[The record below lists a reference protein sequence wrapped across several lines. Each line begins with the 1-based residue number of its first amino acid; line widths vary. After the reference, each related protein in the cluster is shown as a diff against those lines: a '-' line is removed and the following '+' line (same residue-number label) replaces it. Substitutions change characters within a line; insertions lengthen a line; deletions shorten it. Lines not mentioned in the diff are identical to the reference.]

1 MIESVELSN
10 FLSHKNNIIK
20 FDEGITAL
28 IGHNGA
34 GKSSI
39 MDAVM
44 FSLFGDTGRDATI
57 DQLQRTGENQT
68 YTKTT
73 FKIKGTKY
81 HALRTIAN
89 GTSKRIELQDESG
102 ELIAKGDGAVKEK
115 IKELIGLDHSALKIA
130 SIVPANE
137 LQSIVEKGDVFRDLV
152 DKVLGAEKFKKL
164 DKLMTKG
171 KKEFETHLK
180 EKFQENSYTDVKRL
194 EGEIKEAEVAVSH
207 SIPKREELEKE
218 KEKIKRNIK
227 DLDKEI
233 ADDIQKEKQLEMV
246 ETKKDE
252 FISYVKKE
260 IEKEREKENSD
271 KKRRDACQGK
281 ISIAS
286 QKNTLEDKVKNLKL
300 QMDENREEL
309 GKLNNKKSVL
319 ENALELTDE
328 LENGTCPVCNSE
340 VDQLEPKYQKEHIE
354 SEINSLEEKIVELD
368 KKSTQLNDNNEKTTN
383 ELDKAKE
390 ATIVL
395 AANSI
400 ENESQLQKL
409 VESLKIKINKNQEIE
424 IAINSGQLL
433 EASLIDMTAEKMFSN
448 IMQVEKDSE
457 GFNHNEFQ
465 LKKENLAENRHRLEE
480 VIRNSGQIANKITS
494 AEKRIEELNPIIKEM
509 KLASDFISE
518 IDKIKNEVF
527 SDKSKTFV
535 GLRYYALRQISEK
548 ASSYLEILGT
558 SVRRVKLEES
568 NQKITTLCDTISGI
582 RPLGGFSTGEQRCV
596 ALAIR
601 LAMSELMTR
610 TPLKTIMLDE
620 PTANLDPLRCD
631 MFLEAL
637 RKLSNSLNQN
647 FQFIIAT
654 NQEELWTNANVGTL
668 YKLENPKTNDTIVK
682 KLSHQ

>member
-207 SIPKREELEKE
+207 SIPKKEELEKE

-260 IEKEREKENSD
+260 IEKEREEENSD

-409 VESLKIKINKNQEIE
+409 VESIKIKINKNQEIE

-535 GLRYYALRQISEK
+535 GLRYYALRQISET

>member
-207 SIPKREELEKE
+207 SIPKKEELEKE

-409 VESLKIKINKNQEIE
+409 VESIKIKINKNQEIE

-535 GLRYYALRQISEK
+535 GLRYYALRQISET

>member
-260 IEKEREKENSD
+260 IEKEREEENSD

-286 QKNTLEDKVKNLKL
+286 QKNTLEDKLKNLKL
-300 QMDENREEL
+300 QMGENREEL

-409 VESLKIKINKNQEIE
+409 VESIKIKINKNQEIE

-535 GLRYYALRQISEK
+535 GLRYYALRQISET

-620 PTANLDPLRCD
+620 PTANLDPLRCA

>member
-194 EGEIKEAEVAVSH
+194 EGEIKEAKVAVSH
-207 SIPKREELEKE
+207 SIPKKEELEKE

-409 VESLKIKINKNQEIE
+409 VESIKIKINKNQEIE

-535 GLRYYALRQISEK
+535 GLRYYALRQISET

>member
-233 ADDIQKEKQLEMV
+233 ADDIQKENQLEMV

-409 VESLKIKINKNQEIE
+409 VESIKIKINKNQEIE

-465 LKKENLAENRHRLEE
+465 LKKENLDENRHRLEE

-535 GLRYYALRQISEK
+535 GLRYYALRQISET

>member
-10 FLSHKNNIIK
+10 FLSHKYNIIK

-194 EGEIKEAEVAVSH
+194 EGEIKEAEAAVSH

-409 VESLKIKINKNQEIE
+409 VESIKIKINKNQEIE

>member
-10 FLSHKNNIIK
+10 FISHKNNIIK

-28 IGHNGA
+28 IGDNGA

-44 FSLFGDTGRDATI
+44 FSLFGAVGRDASV
-57 DQLQRTGENQT
+57 DQLQRIGENQT

-73 FKIKGTKY
+73 FKIKGTKH
-81 HALRTIAN
+81 HALRTIVN
-89 GTSKRIELQDESG
+89 GNSKRIELQDESD
-102 ELIAKGDGAVKEK
+102 ELIAKGDIAVKEK

-130 SIVPANE
+130 SIVPADQ
-137 LQSIVEKGDVFRDLV
+137 LQSIVDKGDMFRDLV

-164 DKLMTKG
+164 DKLMTNG
-171 KKEFETHLK
+171 KKEFETYLK

-194 EGEIKEAEVAVSH
+194 EGEIKEAEIEISH
-207 SIPKREELEKE
+207 STPKIEELEKE
-218 KEKIKRNIK
+218 KEKIEKNIK

-233 ADDIQKEKQLEMV
+233 ANDIQKEKQLEMV
-246 ETKKDE
+246 KTKKDE

-260 IEKEREKENSD
+260 IEREREEENSD
-271 KKRRDACQGK
+271 KKRHDACQGK

-286 QKNTLEDKVKNLKL
+286 QKNTLEGKVKNLKI
-300 QMDENREEL
+300 QIDKNREEL

-340 VDQLEPKYQKEHIE
+340 VKKLDPKYQKEHIE
-354 SEINSLEEKIVELD
+354 SEINSIEKKIVELD
-368 KKSTQLNDNNEKTTN
+368 KKSTQLNDSNEKTAN

-390 ATIVL
+390 ATVIL
-395 AANSI
+395 SANSI

-409 VESLKIKINKNQEIE
+409 AESLKIKIKKNQEIE

-433 EASLIDMTAEKMFSN
+433 EASSIDVTAEKMFSN

-457 GFNHNEFQ
+457 GFDHDEFQ
-465 LKKENLAENRHRLEE
+465 LKKENLAENRQRLEE
-480 VIRNSGQIANKITS
+480 VIRNYGQITNKITS
-494 AEKRIEELNPIIKEM
+494 AETRIDELNPIIKEM
-509 KLASDFISE
+509 RLASDFISE

-527 SDKSKTFV
+527 SDKSNTFV
-535 GLRYYALRQISEK
+535 GLRYYALKQISEK
-548 ASSYLEILGT
+548 ASSYLRILGT
-558 SVRRVKLEES
+558 SVRGVKLKES
-568 NQKITTLCDTISGI
+568 NRKITTLCDTMSGI

-620 PTANLDPLRCD
+620 PTANLDPQRCD
-631 MFLEAL
+631 MFLNAL
-637 RKLSNSLNQN
+637 RKLSNSLSQN

-654 NQEELWTNANVGTL
+654 NQEELWTNANIGTL

-682 KLSHQ
+682 KINRQ

>member
-10 FLSHKNNIIK
+10 FLSHKYNIIK

-286 QKNTLEDKVKNLKL
+286 QKNTLEDKVKNLKS

-409 VESLKIKINKNQEIE
+409 VESIKIKINKNQEIE

>member
-409 VESLKIKINKNQEIE
+409 VESIKIKINKNQEIE

-535 GLRYYALRQISEK
+535 GLRYYALRQISET

>member
-44 FSLFGDTGRDATI
+44 FSLFGDTARNVNRDELPRI
-57 DQLQRTGENQT
+57 GENQA

-81 HALRTIAN
+81 HALRTIAK
-89 GTSKRIELQDESG
+89 GVSKRIELQDEAG
-102 ELIAKGDGAVKEK
+102 ELIAKGDDAVKEK

-130 SIVPANE
+130 SIVPADQ
-137 LQSIVEKGDVFRDLV
+137 LQSIVDNGEMFRDLV

-164 DKLMTKG
+164 DKLMANG
-171 KKEFETHLK
+171 KKEFETYLK
-180 EKFQENSYTDVKRL
+180 EKFQENSYKDVKRL
-194 EGEIKEAEVAVSH
+194 EGEIKDAEEEISH
-207 SIPKREELEKE
+207 SIPKKEELEKE
-218 KEKIKRNIK
+218 KEKIEKNIK

-233 ADDIQKEKQLEMV
+233 ANDIQKEKQLEMV
-246 ETKKDE
+246 KTKKDE
-252 FISYVKKE
+252 FVSYVKKE

-271 KKRRDACQGK
+271 EKKYAACKGK

-286 QKNTLEDKVKNLKL
+286 QKNTLEDAVKNLKL
-300 QMDENREEL
+300 QIDENREEL

-319 ENALELTDE
+319 QSALELTDE

-340 VDQLEPKYQKEHIE
+340 VEKLDPKYQKEHIE
-354 SEINSLEEKIVELD
+354 SEINGIQEKIAELD
-368 KKSTQLNDNNEKTTN
+368 KMSTQLNDNNKKTTN
-383 ELDKAKE
+383 ELEKAKE

-395 AANSI
+395 ASNSI

-409 VESLKIKINKNQEIE
+409 AENLKIKIKKNQEIE
-424 IAINSGQLL
+424 NAINSGQLL
-433 EASLIDMTAEKMFSN
+433 EASSIDVTAEKMFSN

-457 GFNHNEFQ
+457 GFEHDGFQ
-465 LKKENLAENRHRLEE
+465 LKKENLTENRQRLEE
-480 VIRNSGQIANKITS
+480 IIRNYGQVTNKIAS
-494 AEKRIEELNPIIKEM
+494 AETRIDELNPIIKEM
-509 KLASDFISE
+509 RLARDFISQ
-518 IDKIKNEVF
+518 IDEIKNEVF

-535 GLRYYALRQISEK
+535 GLRYHALRQISEK
-548 ASSYLEILGT
+548 ASSYLVILGT
-558 SVRRVKLEES
+558 SITRVKLEE
-568 NQKITTLCDTISGI
+568 NNGKIITLCDTISGI
-582 RPLGGFSTGEQRCV
+582 RQLGSFSTGEQRCV

-620 PTANLDPLRCD
+620 PTANLDPQRCD

-637 RKLSNSLNQN
+637 RKLSDSLNQN

-654 NQEELWTNANVGTL
+654 NQEELWTHANIGTL

-682 KLSHQ
+682 KINRQ

>member
-10 FLSHKNNIIK
+10 FLSHKYNIIK

-194 EGEIKEAEVAVSH
+194 EGEIKEAEAAVSH

-409 VESLKIKINKNQEIE
+409 VESIKIKINKNQEIE

-682 KLSHQ
+682 KLSRQ

>member
-10 FLSHKNNIIK
+10 FISHKNNIIK

-28 IGHNGA
+28 IGDNGA

-73 FKIKGTKY
+73 FNIKGTKY
-81 HALRTIAN
+81 HALRTIAK
-89 GTSKRIELQDESG
+89 GTSKRIELQDESS

-164 DKLMTKG
+164 DNLMKKG

-194 EGEIKEAEVAVSH
+194 EGEIKDAEVEIAH
-207 SIPKREELEKE
+207 SIPKKEELEKE
-218 KEKIKRNIK
+218 KEKIKKNIEE
-227 DLDKEI
+227 LDKEI
-233 ADDIQKEKQLEMV
+233 ADDIKKEKQLEMIK
-246 ETKKDE
+246 TKKDE
-252 FISYVKKE
+252 LVSYVKKE
-260 IEKEREKENSD
+260 IEKEREKEKSD
-271 KKRRDACQGK
+271 KKRHDACQGK

-300 QMDENREEL
+300 QIDENSEEL

-340 VDQLEPKYQKEHIE
+340 VEQLEPKYQKEHIE
-354 SEINSLEEKIVELD
+354 SEINSLEEKIVELR

-383 ELDKAKE
+383 ELDNAKE

-395 AANSI
+395 EANSI
-400 ENESQLQKL
+400 QNESQLQEL
-409 VESLKIKINKNQEIE
+409 AESLKIKIKRNQAIE
-424 IAINSGQLL
+424 IAINSSQLL
-433 EASLIDMTAEKMFSN
+433 EASSIDVTAEKMFSN

-457 GFNHNEFQ
+457 GFEHNEFQ
-465 LKKENLAENRHRLEE
+465 LKKENIAENRQKLEE
-480 VIRNSGQIANKITS
+480 VIRNSGQIVNKITS
-494 AEKRIEELNPIIKEM
+494 AKKRIGELNPIIKEM
-509 KLASDFISE
+509 RLASDFISE
-518 IDKIKNEVF
+518 IDKIKDEVF

-548 ASSYLEILGT
+548 ASSYLGILGT

-620 PTANLDPLRCD
+620 PTANLDPQRCD

-637 RKLSNSLNQN
+637 RKLSDSLNQN

-654 NQEELWTNANVGTL
+654 NQEELWTHANIGTL

-682 KLSHQ
+682 KLSRR

>member
-10 FLSHKNNIIK
+10 FLSHKYNIIK

-286 QKNTLEDKVKNLKL
+286 QKNTLEDKVKNLKS

-409 VESLKIKINKNQEIE
+409 VESIKIKINKNQEIE

-682 KLSHQ
+682 KLSRQ

>member
-260 IEKEREKENSD
+260 IEKEREEENSD

-409 VESLKIKINKNQEIE
+409 VESIKIKINKNQEIE

-535 GLRYYALRQISEK
+535 GLRYYALRQISET

-620 PTANLDPLRCD
+620 PTANLDPLRCA

>member
-409 VESLKIKINKNQEIE
+409 VESIKIKINKNQEIE

>member
-207 SIPKREELEKE
+207 SIPKKEELEKE

-260 IEKEREKENSD
+260 IEKEREEENSD

-409 VESLKIKINKNQEIE
+409 VESIKIKINKNQEIE

>member
-10 FLSHKNNIIK
+10 FISHKNNIIK

-164 DKLMTKG
+164 DKLMVKG

-409 VESLKIKINKNQEIE
+409 VESIKIKINKNQEIE

-620 PTANLDPLRCD
+620 PTANLDPQRCD
-631 MFLEAL
+631 MFLNAL
-637 RKLSNSLNQN
+637 RKLSNSLSQN

>member
-1 MIESVELSN
+1 
-10 FLSHKNNIIK
+10 
-20 FDEGITAL
+20 
-28 IGHNGA
+28 
-34 GKSSI
+34 
-39 MDAVM
+39 
-44 FSLFGDTGRDATI
+44 
-57 DQLQRTGENQT
+57 
-68 YTKTT
+68 
-73 FKIKGTKY
+73 
-81 HALRTIAN
+81 
-89 GTSKRIELQDESG
+89 
-102 ELIAKGDGAVKEK
+102 
-115 IKELIGLDHSALKIA
+115 
-130 SIVPANE
+130 
-137 LQSIVEKGDVFRDLV
+137 
-152 DKVLGAEKFKKL
+152 
-164 DKLMTKG
+164 
-171 KKEFETHLK
+171 
-180 EKFQENSYTDVKRL
+180 
-194 EGEIKEAEVAVSH
+194 
-207 SIPKREELEKE
+207 
-218 KEKIKRNIK
+218 
-227 DLDKEI
+227 
-233 ADDIQKEKQLEMV
+233 MV

-409 VESLKIKINKNQEIE
+409 VESIKIKINKNQEIE

-527 SDKSKTFV
+527 SDKSNTFV
-535 GLRYYALRQISEK
+535 GLRYYALKQISEK
-548 ASSYLEILGT
+548 ASSYLRILGT
-558 SVRRVKLEES
+558 SVRGVKLKES
-568 NQKITTLCDTISGI
+568 NRKITTLCDTMSGI

-654 NQEELWTNANVGTL
+654 NQEELWTNANIGTL

>member
-10 FLSHKNNIIK
+10 FLSHKYNIIK

-207 SIPKREELEKE
+207 SIPKKEELEKE

-409 VESLKIKINKNQEIE
+409 VESIKIKINKNQEIE

>member
-10 FLSHKNNIIK
+10 FISHKNNIIK

-73 FKIKGTKY
+73 FNIKGAKY
-81 HALRTIAN
+81 HALRTIAK

-164 DKLMTKG
+164 DKLMVKG

-207 SIPKREELEKE
+207 SIPKREKLDEE
-218 KEKIKRNIK
+218 KEKIEKNIK

-246 ETKKDE
+246 KTKKDE
-252 FISYVKKE
+252 FVSYVKKE
-260 IEKEREKENSD
+260 IRKEREKENSD

-286 QKNTLEDKVKNLKL
+286 QKNTLEDKLKNLKL
-300 QMDENREEL
+300 QMGENREEL

-319 ENALELTDE
+319 ENALKLTDE
-328 LENGTCPVCNSE
+328 LKNGTCPVCNSE
-340 VDQLEPKYQKEHIE
+340 VKQLEPKYQKEHIE
-354 SEINSLEEKIVELD
+354 SEINGLEEKIVELD

-433 EASLIDMTAEKMFSN
+433 EASSIDVTAEKMFSN

-465 LKKENLAENRHRLEE
+465 LKKENLAENRQRLEE

-494 AEKRIEELNPIIKEM
+494 AEKRIDELNPIIKEM
-509 KLASDFISE
+509 RLARDFISE

-654 NQEELWTNANVGTL
+654 NQEELWTNANIGTL

>member
-57 DQLQRTGENQT
+57 DQLQRIGENQT

-194 EGEIKEAEVAVSH
+194 EGEIKEAKVAVSH
-207 SIPKREELEKE
+207 SIPKKEELEKE

-233 ADDIQKEKQLEMV
+233 ADDIQKENQLEMV

-409 VESLKIKINKNQEIE
+409 VESIKIKINKNQEIE

-535 GLRYYALRQISEK
+535 GLRYYALRQISET

>member
-10 FLSHKNNIIK
+10 FISHKNNIIK

-233 ADDIQKEKQLEMV
+233 ADDIQKENQLEMV

-409 VESLKIKINKNQEIE
+409 VESIKIKINKNQEIE

>member
-1 MIESVELSN
+1 
-10 FLSHKNNIIK
+10 
-20 FDEGITAL
+20 
-28 IGHNGA
+28 
-34 GKSSI
+34 

-207 SIPKREELEKE
+207 SIPKKEELEKE

-246 ETKKDE
+246 KTKKDE
-252 FISYVKKE
+252 FVSYVKKE
-260 IEKEREKENSD
+260 IKREREKENSD
-271 KKRRDACQGK
+271 KKRHAACQGK

-319 ENALELTDE
+319 ENALKLTDE
-328 LENGTCPVCNSE
+328 LKNGTCPVCNSE
-340 VDQLEPKYQKEHIE
+340 VKQLEPKYQNDHIE

-409 VESLKIKINKNQEIE
+409 VESIKIKINKNQEIE

-535 GLRYYALRQISEK
+535 GLRYYALRQISET

>member
-207 SIPKREELEKE
+207 SIPKKEELEKE

-409 VESLKIKINKNQEIE
+409 VESIKIKINKNQEIE

>member
-10 FLSHKNNIIK
+10 FISHKNNIIK

-233 ADDIQKEKQLEMV
+233 ADDIQKENQLEMV

-409 VESLKIKINKNQEIE
+409 VESIKIKINKNQEIE

-465 LKKENLAENRHRLEE
+465 LKKENLDENRHRLEE

>member
-10 FLSHKNNIIK
+10 FISHKNNIIK

-409 VESLKIKINKNQEIE
+409 VESIKIKINKNQEIE

>member
-409 VESLKIKINKNQEIE
+409 VESIKIKINKNQEIE

-654 NQEELWTNANVGTL
+654 NQEELWTNSNVGTL

>member
-57 DQLQRTGENQT
+57 DQLQRIGENQT

-194 EGEIKEAEVAVSH
+194 EGEIKEAKVAVSH
-207 SIPKREELEKE
+207 SIPKKEELEKE

-233 ADDIQKEKQLEMV
+233 ADDIQKENQLEMV

-409 VESLKIKINKNQEIE
+409 VESIKIKINKNQEIE

-433 EASLIDMTAEKMFSN
+433 EASSIDVTAEKMFSN
-448 IMQVEKDSE
+448 IIQVEKDSE

-535 GLRYYALRQISEK
+535 GLRYYALRQISET

>member
-10 FLSHKNNIIK
+10 FLSHKYNIIK

-409 VESLKIKINKNQEIE
+409 VESIKIKINKNQEIE

>member
-81 HALRTIAN
+81 HALRTIVN

-409 VESLKIKINKNQEIE
+409 VESIKIKINKNQEIE

-535 GLRYYALRQISEK
+535 GLRYYALRQISET

-682 KLSHQ
+682 KLSRQ

>member
-233 ADDIQKEKQLEMV
+233 ADDIQKENQLEMV

-260 IEKEREKENSD
+260 IEKEREEENSD

-409 VESLKIKINKNQEIE
+409 VESIKIKINKNQEIE

-465 LKKENLAENRHRLEE
+465 LKKENLDENRHRLEE

-637 RKLSNSLNQN
+637 RKLSNSLSQN

-654 NQEELWTNANVGTL
+654 NQEELWTNANIGTL